1 MEKICGTVDTIIFA
15 SQDNRFAVL
24 KLSPEKLSTQITVTL
39 NGIAPLIGQLLE
51 IEGEWVKHPK
61 FGQQFKAT
69 TYKTVAPTEISG
81 IEKFLASG
89 AINGIGPAMAKKIVA
104 EFGEKTLEIIAKSP
118 NELLKV
124 PGIGKKTAEK
134 ISTSYLEQSELT
146 EIMVWLENHGISNTY
161 AGKIFAKYGSF
172 AIDIME
178 KDIYRL
184 FQDIEGIGFL
194 TADKLA
200 FNLGIQRDDKR
211 RIISGIDYALMQLCN
226 NGHCCIPEMA
236 LVDKTAKILQ
246 VNNQIIF
253 TILKERIDNGSLNT
267 EVVGGETLIYPP
279 YLYYAEKK
287 VATRLL
293 QLQQAT
299 EPLSEDNLS
308 LFIKVWE
315 KDNQIQLAQ
324 KQKEA
329 IKACL
334 HHGVLVLTGGP
345 GTGKTTVIKGIL
357 SILKAQG
364 LKIRLAAPTGRAAKR
379 LSETTGQKAL
389 TIHRLLEANN
399 LAQDDNLQ
407 LGFSKDID
415 DQLDAD
421 VIILDEVSMVNI
433 VLMHHFLNAV
443 PDGCRIILVGDTDQL
458 PAVGPGSV
466 LKDIIRSQKIP
477 AIRLDEIFRQA
488 QTSMIIQ
495 NAHIINAGRLPD
507 LRKQY
512 SDFVFYELN
521 DDTSITQKILDLC
534 TKDLPHEGFDV
545 LKDVQVLSP
554 MHRFLCGVENLNLML
569 QEQLNPK
576 KNQDELKYSSQTFR
590 VGDKVMH
597 IRNNYQKNV
606 FNGDIGFIQD
616 INNEKLTVDYFDHIV
631 TYEKNELNELTLAYA
646 SSVHK
651 SQGSEYKVVII
662 PLSTSH
668 YIMLQRNLLYTAI
681 TRAKQKVIIIGSK
694 KALMTAVQSNRT
706 QKRYTLLAERLAH
719 KLI

>member
-211 RIISGIDYALMQLCN
+211 RIISGIDYALIQLCN

-421 VIILDEVSMVNI
+421 VIILDEVSMVDI

-512 SDFVFYELN
+512 NDFVFYELN

-545 LKDVQVLSP
+545 LKDVQILSP
-554 MHRFLCGVENLNLML
+554 MHRFLCGVENLNLIL

-694 KALMTAVQSNRT
+694 KALMTAIQSNRT

>member
-15 SQDNRFAVL
+15 SQDNRFTVL

-39 NGIAPLIGQLLE
+39 NGMAPLIGQLLE

-61 FGQQFKAT
+61 FGQQFKAM
-69 TYKTVAPTEISG
+69 TYKTVSPTEISG

-211 RIISGIDYALMQLCN
+211 RIISGIDYVLMQLCN

-308 LFIKVWE
+308 
-315 KDNQIQLAQ
+315 
-324 KQKEA
+324 
-329 IKACL
+329 
-334 HHGVLVLTGGP
+334 
-345 GTGKTTVIKGIL
+345 
-357 SILKAQG
+357 
-364 LKIRLAAPTGRAAKR
+364 
-379 LSETTGQKAL
+379 
-389 TIHRLLEANN
+389 
-399 LAQDDNLQ
+399 
-407 LGFSKDID
+407 
-415 DQLDAD
+415 
-421 VIILDEVSMVNI
+421 
-433 VLMHHFLNAV
+433 
-443 PDGCRIILVGDTDQL
+443 
-458 PAVGPGSV
+458 
-466 LKDIIRSQKIP
+466 
-477 AIRLDEIFRQA
+477 
-488 QTSMIIQ
+488 
-495 NAHIINAGRLPD
+495 
-507 LRKQY
+507 
-512 SDFVFYELN
+512 
-521 DDTSITQKILDLC
+521 
-534 TKDLPHEGFDV
+534 
-545 LKDVQVLSP
+545 
-554 MHRFLCGVENLNLML
+554 
-569 QEQLNPK
+569 
-576 KNQDELKYSSQTFR
+576 
-590 VGDKVMH
+590 
-597 IRNNYQKNV
+597 
-606 FNGDIGFIQD
+606 
-616 INNEKLTVDYFDHIV
+616 
-631 TYEKNELNELTLAYA
+631 
-646 SSVHK
+646 
-651 SQGSEYKVVII
+651 
-662 PLSTSH
+662 
-668 YIMLQRNLLYTAI
+668 
-681 TRAKQKVIIIGSK
+681 
-694 KALMTAVQSNRT
+694 
-706 QKRYTLLAERLAH
+706 
-719 KLI
+719 

>member
-15 SQDNRFAVL
+15 SQDNRFTVL

-134 ISTSYLEQSELT
+134 ISASYLEQSELT

-200 FNLGIQRDDKR
+200 FNLGIQREDKR

-421 VIILDEVSMVNI
+421 VIILDEVSMVDI

-668 YIMLQRNLLYTAI
+668 YIMLQRNLLYTAV